1 MISKFG
7 GLNTSVKLFGKCTS
21 FFTGFRLHIIPK
33 PIIHLMCLKVVLF
46 FVSYSLLDL
55 IYMTKLWHFW
65 KFLLEGLMKICTTWC
80 FSFHTI
86 ISFPI
91 GQCMTPNLQKCK
103 LNQITMTFKPI
114 SKMVTS
120 TNTPPLSQHT
130 FLALQLHM
138 HGCKILCA
146 YLCWQ
151 SYILR
156 RKCNHVWKCVGWCK
170 WWFAQVGDTHLPGAT
185 PFLHLTGMTQMHQ
198 PLHTLALANDFQ
210 VWGLEHICEVV
221 WQVHILLHRFST
233 SYHT

>member
-1 MISKFG
+1 
-7 GLNTSVKLFGKCTS
+7 
-21 FFTGFRLHIIPK
+21 
-33 PIIHLMCLKVVLF
+33 
-46 FVSYSLLDL
+46 
-55 IYMTKLWHFW
+55 MTKLWHFW
-65 KFLLEGLMKICTTWC
+65 KFLLEGLIKICTTWC
-80 FSFHTI
+80 SRFHTI
-86 ISFPI
+86 ISFPR

-103 LNQITMTFKPI
+103 LHQITMTFKPI

-120 TNTPPLSQHT
+120 TNTPPISQHT

-146 YLCWQ
+146 YLCCQ

-156 RKCNHVWKCVGWCK
+156 RKCNHFWKCVGWCK

>member
-1 MISKFG
+1 
-7 GLNTSVKLFGKCTS
+7 
-21 FFTGFRLHIIPK
+21 
-33 PIIHLMCLKVVLF
+33 MCLKFVLF
-46 FVSYSLLDL
+46 FVSYSPFDL

-130 FLALQLHM
+130 FLALPFHM
-138 HGCKILCA
+138 HGCTILCA
-146 YLCWQ
+146 FLCWQ
-151 SYILR
+151 SYLLR
-156 RKCNHVWKCVGWCK
+156 VKCRHLWKCGGWCK
-170 WWFAQVGDTHLPGAT
+170 WTCAQVVDTQLQGTT
-185 PFLHLTGMTQMHQ
+185 PILHLAGLTQMHQ
-198 PLHTLALANDFQ
+198 PLQTLALAIDFQ
-210 VWGLEHICEVV
+210 VWGFEHISEVG
-221 WQVHILLHRFST
+221 WQLHTFFQRFSA
-233 SYHT
+233 SYHIQAKSAFNVFETCLFLVSSSLLT